1 MKAYYRAFEDAVLNA
16 ERMQFTLLFWLFVRC
31 MMSSSLYGYAIV
43 CCCRSF
49 LTCSE
54 CSKRTIPNNLSKAAA
69 GQGAF
74 ISRVLTFWLPWLPL
88 LCCIIYRKKEDKALF
103 YLEPSVELSDVSLR
117 LKERVR
123 HPRQLKVD
131 VFAEMHYLGTLVIS
145 WVPQT
150 ECKTKVARRACRNHL
165 PVWDLH
171 SNTATA
177 ETSRWKILPSRVP
190 AFTTLYFLC
199 SVFPNI
205 LSVSLVNRRQVDTKI

>member
-1 MKAYYRAFEDAVLNA
+1 MKAYYRAFKDAVLNA

-31 MMSSSLYGYAIV
+31 MMSSFLYGYATV

-74 ISRVLTFWLPWLPL
+74 ISRVLTFWLSWLPL
-88 LCCIIYRKKEDKALF
+88 LCCIIYRKKEDKTLF

-123 HPRQLKVD
+123 RPRQLKVD
-131 VFAEMHYLGTLVIS
+131 VCWNALFGYPCNFLSTTNRMQNQGGTQGLQKSSSSLGSTQQHCNS
-145 WVPQT
+145 
-150 ECKTKVARRACRNHL
+150 RN
-165 PVWDLH
+165 
-171 SNTATA
+171 
-177 ETSRWKILPSRVP
+177 K
-190 AFTTLYFLC
+190 
-199 SVFPNI
+199 
-205 LSVSLVNRRQVDTKI
+205 